1 MNGNVG
7 IGTRAPA
14 LPFSVTGDSYHNGNV
29 GIGTS
34 ITTAGAALSVMNGN
48 VGIGTWAPNGA
59 LIVNGNVGIGTTTAS
74 TLFVARGQGPV
85 AAAAPNFFVVDGQT
99 FAGTAMAGRGGSIL
113 LTAGSV
119 TGGLGTAGGAIT
131 LTGGNSGNNNGPGGN
146 ITLTAGSPGNVS
158 QGAGE
163 VIINPGIAG
172 TNPYVA
178 LATTGGNVGIGTT
191 SLGSLL
197 SVLGGAGFGS
207 YATSTAPAGGI
218 IASGNVGIG
227 TLTANSALQVVGN
240 VGIGSVAPAGSLDVS
255 PTGTICFGSSCKT
268 SWAGIGTNYWSLAGG
283 TGNVGISTTNTV
295 GIGTTSG
302 VGAGLVVMNGNV
314 GIGTWVPGYSLG
326 INGNLGIGTVGPGG
340 NFVVTSTGNV
350 GIGTTN
356 PLAELNLNAGGTS
369 NQDTLILGNNTTRGI
384 NLVDIYGRLDMY
396 TYGTDLV
403 FNYFGGQNSVF
414 HDKVEVGDQAY
425 SGNAQLEVDPSATS
439 EIGQIIKGF
448 AGQTA
453 DLFQAQKSAGTVLVN
468 ITSIGNV
475 GIGTTAPAGAL
486 TVMNGN
492 VGIGTWVPGS
502 ALKWLAMWGLAP

>member
-7 IGTRAPA
+7 IGTWAPA

-131 LTGGNSGNNNGPGGN
+131 LTGGNSGNNNGSGGN

-369 NQDTLILGNNTTRGI
+369 NQDTLILG
-384 NLVDIYGRLDMY
+384 
-396 TYGTDLV
+396 
-403 FNYFGGQNSVF
+403 
-414 HDKVEVGDQAY
+414 
-425 SGNAQLEVDPSATS
+425 
-439 EIGQIIKGF
+439 II
-448 AGQTA
+448 T
-453 DLFQAQKSAGTVLVN
+453 
-468 ITSIGNV
+468 
-475 GIGTTAPAGAL
+475 PPGAL
-486 TVMNGN
+486 IWWIFTVDWICIPMAPILYLTTLEARI
-492 VGIGTWVPGS
+492 VFSMIKSKWVIRHIRGMHN
-502 ALKWLAMWGLAP
+502 LKSTLAPQAKLAKLSRDLRVRLRIFSKPRTRRELF